1 MATVVFGEPRSKTR
15 YSVDAVSKAFDI
27 LQVFIDSKKESLAL
41 GEITTLVKLNKN
53 AVFRLL
59 FTMAEKGFLKK
70 DEENGRYS
78 LSPKCIELA
87 RVARLANDLRTVALA
102 YMRRLREQF
111 EDTVNLAILEHGQIR
126 YIEVLESSQR
136 FKIVA
141 NPGERDPVHCTALG
155 KAMLAHLPEH
165 EVKTILELRGMTKF
179 TGTTIT
185 TQSRLIEELAKVR
198 RRGYAI
204 NDGEMVEA
212 SRCVAVPIL
221 NTSKEPV
228 AAISISGPVARMA
241 DSRVAEIGM
250 QLLQCAAEISN
261 RVE

>member
-1 MATVVFGEPRSKTR
+1 MATAVFGQTRSGTR
-15 YSVDAVSKAFDI
+15 YSVDAVSKALDI

-41 GEITTLVKLNKN
+41 AEITTLVKLNKN

-59 FTMAEKGFLKK
+59 FTIVEKGFLKK
-70 DEENGRYS
+70 DKETGRYS

-87 RVARLANDLRTVALA
+87 RGVRLGNDLRTVALA

-111 EDTVNLAILEHGQIR
+111 EDTVNLAILEKGQIR

-136 FKIVA
+136 LKIVA

-155 KAMLAHLPEH
+155 KAMLAYLPEQD
-165 EVKTILELRGMTKF
+165 VKTIVELRGMPKF
-179 TGTTIT
+179 TRTTIT
-185 TQSRLIEELAKVR
+185 TCSRLLVELAKVR

-221 NTSKEPV
+221 NTSHEPV

-241 DSRVAEIGM
+241 DDRVADIGIN
-250 QLLQCAAEISN
+250 LLRCAAEISN
-261 RVE
+261 QVK